1 MRVAGWKRNERV
13 DRGHPGGFGDIA
25 KMDCRDKPGNDDGGV
40 DRGTGNDDGG
50 AGVDR
55 GTVKDDGGG

>member
-1 MRVAGWKRNERV
+1 MRFAGWKRNERV
-13 DRGHPGGFGDIA
+13 ARGHPGGFGDIA

-50 AGVDR
+50 G
-55 GTVKDDGGG
+55 